1 MEKVKVI
8 RPYKDLEL
16 KRTVLL
22 NEILTVTKERANKL
36 LTKELVEIVKEN
48 TKDNTNKK
56 SKTNK
61 NK

>member
-36 LTKELVEIVKEN
+36 LAKELVEVVKEN